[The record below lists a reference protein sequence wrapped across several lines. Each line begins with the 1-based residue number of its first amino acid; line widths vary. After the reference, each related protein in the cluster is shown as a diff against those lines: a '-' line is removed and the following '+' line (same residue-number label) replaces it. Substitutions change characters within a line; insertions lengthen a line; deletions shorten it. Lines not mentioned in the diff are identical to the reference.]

1 MQICRRNE
9 NLSNFC
15 GERGRKFFYTV
26 FTGIE
31 NLKERSIS
39 LSLLLNNPD
48 TSDILFLIWTEIKK
62 HRRRSPFRRPLK
74 PVRTLPR
81 AIIQS
86 PSSFLSAR
94 ASCAR
99 VVRISR
105 LRLHTFG
112 RSSTFSRDSG
122 FLDRARSAREPHA
135 NAIDD
140 RASRRAFRAMH

>member
-15 GERGRKFFYTV
+15 ERENFFTRNTV
-26 FTGIE
+26 FGIE

-39 LSLLLNNPD
+39 LSPLNNPD
-48 TSDILFLIWTEIKK
+48 ITSDILFLIRTEIKK